1 MKFTKTDFKSLVVIM
16 VAVVAIGLLLY
27 AGDEYDI
34 PVLKQA
40 RNGLVD

>member
-1 MKFTKTDFKSLVVIM
+1 MKFTKTDFKTLMLVV
-16 VAVVAIGLLLY
+16 VGGVVVFLLLK

-40 RNGLVD
+40 HEGAGG